1 MACATVDALNSRRAP
16 ATVADS
22 AVQSAEREP
31 TPGLVVVF
39 SQGKAR
45 YHPVVLPRTGTLMV
59 GRDDVG
65 GLALADEKM
74 STRHAELSWD
84 AGFRVKD
91 LGSRNGTF
99 LDGVR
104 VDGAVKSAPAGVL
117 RLGQTL
123 VLLLDDVSAFTRA
136 EVSLDDGVVVG
147 PKLRAVLNEA
157 AAARREGGHLLV
169 RGESGA
175 GKELVAKTF
184 HQAGS
189 SPGPLVTF
197 NCANL
202 QPSLAEAR
210 LFGTT
215 KGAFSDAKDSSGL
228 FLQADGGVLFLDEIA
243 ELDAQVQA
251 KLLRAV
257 ETGEVQRVG
266 ESSVKRVNVSV
277 VAASHQSLHERVKAG
292 LFRRDLL
299 FRLNQFEVNLPPLRE
314 RLEELPWLM
323 QHALAGRAQTLHVS
337 LVEAALLR
345 SWPGNVR
352 ELLSATLAAATRAA
366 TDGGVV
372 KAAHLASGAGVAD
385 EPEAAPVVTSP
396 AASALRARPDDVTK
410 EAIVAAL
417 AESDGNATLA
427 AKKLG
432 LHRTQLNRLRSK
444 FGLMEPSEE

>member
-1 MACATVDALNSRRAP
+1 M
-16 ATVADS
+16 TVAES
-22 AVQSAEREP
+22 EP
-31 TPGLVVVF
+31 QRAARQPAPGLVVVF
-39 SQGKAR
+39 SRGKAR
-45 YHPVVLPRTGTLMV
+45 YHPVVLPRSRVLAV

-65 GLALADEKM
+65 GLDLGDEKM
-74 STRHAELSWD
+74 STRHAELRWD
-84 AGFRVKD
+84 GAFHVHD

-99 LDGVR
+99 LDGAR
-104 VDGAVKSAPAGVL
+104 VDGTAKSGPVGVL
-117 RLGQTL
+117 RLGQTIA
-123 VLLLDDVSAFTRA
+123 LLFDDVSAFTTS
-136 EVSLDDGVVVG
+136 EVAIEEGVVLG
-147 PKLRAVLNEA
+147 PKLRSVLREVA
-157 AAARREGGHLLV
+157 SARREGGHLLV

-184 HQAGS
+184 HQALAR
-189 SPGPLVTF
+189 GPLITF

-215 KGAFSDAKDSSGL
+215 KGAFSDARDSSGL

-266 ESSVKRVNVSV
+266 ESSARRVNVSV
-277 VAASHQSLHERVKAG
+277 VAASHQSLQERVKAG
-292 LFRRDLL
+292 LFRKDLL
-299 FRLNQFEVNLPPLRE
+299 FRLNQFEVQVPPLRE
-314 RLEELPWLM
+314 RLEEVPWLM
-323 QHALAGRAQTLHVS
+323 QHALEGRPQTLHVS

-352 ELLSATLAAATRAA
+352 ELLSATLAAATRASA
-366 TDGGVV
+366 DGGVV
-372 KAAHLASGAGVAD
+372 KAVHLAPGAGVAD
-385 EPEAAPVVTSP
+385 EPEAVMS
-396 AASALRARPDDVTK
+396 AASAVSPARARPDDITK
-410 EAIVAAL
+410 DAVVSAL
-417 AESDGNATLA
+417 AECRGNATLA

-444 FGLMEPSEE
+444 FGLMDPSEE